1 MAAFATTWSFRKTP
15 INKQKE
21 KRKKEGKTTNKG
33 KKETSFFLHNVIRS
47 FYLTIAFSH

>member
-21 KRKKEGKTTNKG
+21 KRKKEGKTRNK
-33 KKETSFFLHNVIRS
+33 FFLHNVIRS